1 MQLIAPR
8 HAYSDFCFG
17 LIASVCSKMYTQYA
31 HATEMNVA
39 FLIIDISQKK

>member
-1 MQLIAPR
+1 MQLIAAR

-17 LIASVCSKMYTQYA
+17 LIASVYSKMYTQYA

-39 FLIIDISQKK
+39 FRMINISQKK